1 MKGKFVKGFVV
12 CLVMAALLLPVCA
25 LACDYTWTDT
35 ELTYH
40 CTQTECPTVYL
51 SCGSEKHEVYRE
63 HRGISFAY
71 PSNKGY
77 KRERL
82 GVEEHLITILAEKKA
97 TCEQAGLTEG
107 KKCLL
112 CKQVIVEQ
120 KRIAPLL
127 HTRVVDPEVPA
138 TCTKP
143 GKTIGAHCSVCG
155 AVILAQT
162 EIPANGHKEVIDPAV
177 APTETAPGK
186 TEGKHCS
193 VCGEVIVPQQEIPA
207 LPTATPAATPT
218 VKPTETPTEKPTETP
233 TEKPTEAPTEKP
245 TETPTE
251 KPTEAPT
258 EKPTEAPTEKPT
270 EAPTEKPT
278 EAPTEKPTEVP
289 TVKPTEVPTPKPTQA
304 PTANPTAAPAG
315 VVTLAPCFRHH
326 YGEWSPSRNGH
337 TAKCRDCK
345 KRVTVGCTFLT
356 VTVNGVPQQ
365 ICPVCGKFGKETF
378 AKISG
383 TATGAK
389 KPLGSI
395 ILRNRSLPFGMDK
408 VRLNGWDAEV
418 KVLWAFTD
426 VSSLD
431 GKPQIWPNS
440 LYLSLPTGALSGT
453 LLRVD
458 LNGQVSQVD
467 YQLVNGNL
475 MVTAQG
481 TALYLM
487 VE

>member
-1 MKGKFVKGFVV
+1 MKKKIWLRVV
-12 CLVMAALLLPVCA
+12 LACLVATVLVPFGAYAKCG
-25 LACDYTWTDT
+25 YTLSGWT
-35 ELTYH
+35 
-40 CTQTECPTVYL
+40 CTID
-51 SCGSEKHEVYRE
+51 E
-63 HRGISFAY
+63 HRTVFRPKGEGKHDVCIEHIDKETKDWSYKFYQVQNTENCTAQIDPAISPTCTKSGIS
-71 PSNKGY
+71 
-77 KRERL
+77 
-82 GVEEHLITILAEKKA
+82 
-97 TCEQAGLTEG
+97 EG
-107 KKCLL
+107 KHCLF
-112 CKQVIVEQ
+112 CKQILVKQEVVS
-120 KRIAPLL
+120 ATG
-127 HTRVVDPEVPA
+127 HTSEIDPAILA

-278 EAPTEKPTEVP
+278 EAPT
-289 TVKPTEVPTPKPTQA
+289 VKPTEVPTPKPTQA

-315 VVTLAPCFRHH
+315 VVTPAPCFRHH

-365 ICPVCGKFGKETF
+365 ICPVCGKFGKEAF

>member
-1 MKGKFVKGFVV
+1 MKSKFLLAIGLLVLLIVPLSAQAEKCGYHWVDGRGYDHYCILEGTHEMEYFSKGSSPPITQHDIRVIHVDNEGGQARQKTGTEDCIRITDYGWPATCTTSGKTDGSH
-12 CLVMAALLLPVCA
+12 CA
-25 LACDYTWTDT
+25 LCKGIN
-35 ELTYH
+35 LS
-40 CTQTECPTVYL
+40 QKVIPPT
-51 SCGSEKHEVYRE
+51 G
-63 HRGISFAY
+63 
-71 PSNKGY
+71 
-77 KRERL
+77 
-82 GVEEHLITILAEKKA
+82 
-97 TCEQAGLTEG
+97 
-107 KKCLL
+107 
-112 CKQVIVEQ
+112 
-120 KRIAPLL
+120 

-177 APTETAPGK
+177 APTETTPGK

-278 EAPTEKPTEVP
+278 EAPT
-289 TVKPTEVPTPKPTQA
+289 VKPTEAPTQKPTQA

-315 VVTLAPCFRHH
+315 VVTPAPCFRHH

-365 ICPVCGKFGKETF
+365 ICPVCGKFGKEAF

>member
-1 MKGKFVKGFVV
+1 MKSKFLLAIGLLVLLIVPLSAQAEKCGYHWVDGRGYDHYCILEGTHEMEYFRKGSSPPITQHEIRVIHVDNEGGQARQITGTEDCIRITDYGWPATCTTSGKTDGSH
-12 CLVMAALLLPVCA
+12 CA
-25 LACDYTWTDT
+25 LCKGIN
-35 ELTYH
+35 LS
-40 CTQTECPTVYL
+40 QKVIPPT
-51 SCGSEKHEVYRE
+51 G
-63 HRGISFAY
+63 
-71 PSNKGY
+71 
-77 KRERL
+77 
-82 GVEEHLITILAEKKA
+82 
-97 TCEQAGLTEG
+97 
-107 KKCLL
+107 
-112 CKQVIVEQ
+112 
-120 KRIAPLL
+120 

-138 TCTKP
+138 TCTQP

-278 EAPTEKPTEVP
+278 
-289 TVKPTEVPTPKPTQA
+289 QA

-315 VVTLAPCFRHH
+315 VVTPAPCFRHH

>member
-1 MKGKFVKGFVV
+1 MKSKFLLAIGLLVLLIVPLSAQAEKCGYHWVDGRGYDHYCILEGTHEMEYFRKGSSPPITQHEIRVIHVDNEGGQARQITGTEDCIRITDYGWPATCTTSGKTDGSH
-12 CLVMAALLLPVCA
+12 CA
-25 LACDYTWTDT
+25 LCKGIN
-35 ELTYH
+35 LS
-40 CTQTECPTVYL
+40 QKVIPPT
-51 SCGSEKHEVYRE
+51 G
-63 HRGISFAY
+63 
-71 PSNKGY
+71 
-77 KRERL
+77 
-82 GVEEHLITILAEKKA
+82 
-97 TCEQAGLTEG
+97 
-107 KKCLL
+107 
-112 CKQVIVEQ
+112 
-120 KRIAPLL
+120 

-177 APTETAPGK
+177 APTETTPGK

-258 EKPTEAPTEKPT
+258 EKPTEAPT
-270 EAPTEKPT
+270 
-278 EAPTEKPTEVP
+278 
-289 TVKPTEVPTPKPTQA
+289 VKPTEVPTPKPTQA

-315 VVTLAPCFRHH
+315 VVTPAPCFRHH

>member
-1 MKGKFVKGFVV
+1 MK
-12 CLVMAALLLPVCA
+12 P
-25 LACDYTWTDT
+25 T
-35 ELTYH
+35 E
-40 CTQTECPTVYL
+40 
-51 SCGSEKHEVYRE
+51 
-63 HRGISFAY
+63 
-71 PSNKGY
+71 
-77 KRERL
+77 
-82 GVEEHLITILAEKKA
+82 
-97 TCEQAGLTEG
+97 
-107 KKCLL
+107 
-112 CKQVIVEQ
+112 
-120 KRIAPLL
+120 
-127 HTRVVDPEVPA
+127 
-138 TCTKP
+138 
-143 GKTIGAHCSVCG
+143 
-155 AVILAQT
+155 
-162 EIPANGHKEVIDPAV
+162 
-177 APTETAPGK
+177 APTE
-186 TEGKHCS
+186 
-193 VCGEVIVPQQEIPA
+193 
-207 LPTATPAATPT
+207 
-218 VKPTETPTEKPTETP
+218 KPTETPTEKPTETP

-245 TETPTE
+245 TE
-251 KPTEAPT
+251 A
-258 EKPTEAPTEKPT
+258 
-270 EAPTEKPT
+270 
-278 EAPTEKPTEVP
+278 P

-315 VVTLAPCFRHH
+315 VVTPAPCFRHH

-365 ICPVCGKFGKETF
+365 ICPVCGKFGKEAF

>member
-1 MKGKFVKGFVV
+1 MKSKFLLAIGLLVLLIVPLSAQAEKCGYHWVDGRGYDHYCILEGTHEMEYFRKGSSPPITQHEIRVIHVDNEGGQARQITGTEDCIRITDYGWPATCTTSGKTDGSH
-12 CLVMAALLLPVCA
+12 CA
-25 LACDYTWTDT
+25 LCKGIN
-35 ELTYH
+35 LS
-40 CTQTECPTVYL
+40 QKVIPPT
-51 SCGSEKHEVYRE
+51 G
-63 HRGISFAY
+63 
-71 PSNKGY
+71 
-77 KRERL
+77 
-82 GVEEHLITILAEKKA
+82 
-97 TCEQAGLTEG
+97 
-107 KKCLL
+107 
-112 CKQVIVEQ
+112 
-120 KRIAPLL
+120 

-138 TCTKP
+138 TCTQP

-278 EAPTEKPTEVP
+278 EAPTEKPTEA
-289 TVKPTEVPTPKPTQA
+289 PTEKPTQA

-315 VVTLAPCFRHH
+315 VVTPAPCFRHH